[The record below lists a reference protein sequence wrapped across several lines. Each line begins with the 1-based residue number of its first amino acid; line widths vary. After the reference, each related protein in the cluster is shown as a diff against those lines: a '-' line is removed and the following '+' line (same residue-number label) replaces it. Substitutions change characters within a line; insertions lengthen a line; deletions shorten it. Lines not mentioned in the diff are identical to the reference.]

1 MEVLGV
7 DNLGI
12 FDRLGTI
19 SHKRSQSTWKREHK
33 RSWGSAKSPIL
44 AILDACWLAQSI
56 SELDSYQQ
64 DINRINSKSETA
76 LGIMI
81 DTDFWTAIRGFIS
94 EFGLFSWR
102 VLSGQPTPY
111 QASFL
116 LVPFIVVR
124 FVIICWEIQT
134 ILARV
139 LVITAGQSM
148 FAKKFFPSFFV
159 IFSHDH
165 FILTWQ
171 GSWW

>member
-1 MEVLGV
+1 MLLTDAIVTMSMMEVLGV

-94 EFGLFSWR
+94 EFGLCSWR
-102 VLSGQPTPY
+102 VLSGQPTPC
-111 QASFL
+111 QAPLGS
-116 LVPFIVVR
+116 IK
-124 FVIICWEIQT
+124 
-134 ILARV
+134 RV
-139 LVITAGQSM
+139 LDGWRNLE
-148 FAKKFFPSFFV
+148 KGLLFV
-159 IFSHDH
+159 CVS
-165 FILTWQ
+165 LTSQ
-171 GSWW
+171 TVS

>member
-12 FDRLGTI
+12 FDWLGTI
-19 SHKRSQSTWKREHK
+19 NHKQSQSTWKREHK

-102 VLSGQPTPY
+102 VLSGQPTPC
-111 QASFL
+111 QAPLGSIKRVWEGWKNDGDDFIHLGLSATYNMASSEMIIHLWCSHLEKGL
-116 LVPFIVVR
+116 L
-124 FVIICWEIQT
+124 FVCVSLTSQT
-134 ILARV
+134 V
-139 LVITAGQSM
+139 S
-148 FAKKFFPSFFV
+148 
-159 IFSHDH
+159 
-165 FILTWQ
+165 
-171 GSWW
+171 